1 MIKELP
7 LYLQPGGKTPAE
19 RRINQLKRQQNRYTR
34 RGSRTGVSDNYTNK
48 MQNKY
53 DSAQAE
59 IDKLSTK
66 VGAQAYGNAVGE
78 KREKAGQIASGIA
91 SGAATAMN
99 AATALA
105 TSQMNIAE
113 DSSFHGTQ
121 QVGQALSAFGPYGAL
136 AGAALTG
143 AAALTEGLGIGTSQ
157 LSKTQANAAGLSGGQ
172 RFINN
177 IAGILAP
184 GIGAALAKTN
194 TATQKTEEAQSV
206 SGAYADAISDI
217 DTASTMGGKRYAVGA
232 GQINALIAEANRK
245 NSILTEVGRVN
256 TLRKQS
262 DYGQDL
268 LTQNQRI
275 YAGNNYMQSAI
286 GKHGMKLAS
295 VDEIRKIL
303 ELRNEE
309 MIQAFQNGGVIG
321 IDVNVIPEGK
331 YHAHKN
337 HLSEVSEEFEDL
349 TKKGIPVITHAEGG
363 EIEQIA
369 EIEKMELILRLEVT
383 EKLEELFKDGSDE
396 AMIEAGKLVAYEIM
410 ENTQDNSGEV
420 LKNE

>member
-1 MIKELP
+1 M
-7 LYLQPGGKTPAE
+7 G
-19 RRINQLKRQQNRYTR
+19 
-34 RGSRTGVSDNYTNK
+34 DNYATK
-48 MQNKY
+48 MQNKWN
-53 DSAQAE
+53 SAQTE
-59 IDKLSTK
+59 IDKLNTK
-66 VGAQAYGNAVGE
+66 AGAEAYGNELGKKKEKTNAIVG
-78 KREKAGQIASGIA
+78 GTSSIA
-91 SGAATAMN
+91 N
-99 AATALA
+99 AAINLA
-105 TSQMNIAE
+105 STGMDIDN
-113 DSSFHGTQ
+113 DSSFYNTQ
-121 QVGQALSAFGPYGAL
+121 QAGQLLSAFGPYGQL

-143 AAALTEGLGIGTSQ
+143 VSALYEGLDIGTSQ
-157 LSKTQANAAGLSGGQ
+157 ISKSQAEAAGLSPGN
-172 RFINN
+172 RFLNN
-177 IAGILAP
+177 IAGIFAP
-184 GIGAALAKTN
+184 SREKTVDAL
-194 TATQKTEEAQSV
+194 QKTAEAQSI
-206 SGAYADAISDI
+206 SGAYGDAINDI
-217 DTASTMGGKRYAVGA
+217 DIASTMGGKGYLSGRNN
-232 GQINALIAEANRK
+232 INSFINEANRK
-245 NSILTEVGRVN
+245 NQILTEVGRIN

-268 LTQNQRI
+268 AAQNQRI

-295 VDEIRKIL
+295 IDEIRKIL

-337 HLSEVSEEFEDL
+337 HLGDISEEFEDL

-396 AMIEAGKLVAYEIM
+396 AMIEAGKLVAYEIV

-420 LKNE
+420 LKDE